1 MGAVL
6 GQDMTIECCFAKL
19 SYLLGKKYSA
29 DKIKK
34 MMMKPLRGELID
46 IKKQKEKFSLKNS
59 KLVKA
64 IAQVLKTEENDDYKA
79 ISQTIQPVLVNSVAS
94 TVRIFLVKG
103 FRVILI

>member
-1 MGAVL
+1 MITTQCHKGAVNDLYETGRSLVEMGAVL

-19 SYLLGKKYSA
+19 SYLLGKRYSP

-46 IKKQKEKFSLKNS
+46 IKKTKEKFSLKNS

-64 IAQVLKTEENDDYKA
+64 IAAVLKTEENDDYKS
-79 ISQTIQPVLVNSVAS
+79 IS
-94 TVRIFLVKG
+94 
-103 FRVILI
+103 